1 MDRTS
6 VDSSDVSVALAN
18 LASTSGA
25 GWANRDREAL
35 YRRPDADP
43 APYRRPPAVNSFRD
57 DADEED
63 MADSPSWSAFGS
75 PRTGSSSAPD
85 GPAAAD
91 PPEPAYGPAPPAGPG
106 RASFGFT
113 AGPISGNHVAGR
125 SEPTSGAPF
134 LPPSSG
140 PAPQVTR
147 PANREATTPGTAP
160 YQPATGS
167 MTGEQAAYR
176 QAAGSVTGEQAA
188 YPRAVGDQA
197 TYPRTA
203 RSTTGEHPAYAPAT
217 PSPFSPA
224 DSSST
229 AFSPAT
235 PSPFSPAAPSPAGR
249 GRAPFPHEGRPLS
262 DEQAAYPAAGR
273 YGTGEQAAYPA
284 AGRSATGEF
293 AARPARFAPPVDQD
307 EGIGDFIGGP
317 GREIRPHRAARHPH
331 AEQELPAEPPRRSR
345 GVLIAGVALSA
356 AVLLGATVAGVSYF
370 SDSDK
375 GLTSVLELGA
385 GQSDDD
391 RTATGPVDGRTAA
404 SFELATAVTKVTMRS
419 EDLGDDLYRI
429 TTAEDAGLVPKPVMA
444 QDRVQLNLVPDGDG
458 SSGEV
463 DVVLSSKVLWNL
475 RFAGAT
481 DEQQIDFRGGAIGGI
496 DLVGG
501 SRITEIALPAPA
513 GTVAL
518 KVTGAIDDL
527 TLTSPK
533 GNPVRVQMQG
543 GAKTV
548 AAGARTL
555 RDIKPGSTLTPKN
568 WATND
573 RYDVTAEA
581 RVTLL
586 SVETA

>member
-1 MDRTS
+1 VDRS
-6 VDSSDVSVALAN
+6 FVDSSDVSVALAD

-25 GWANRDREAL
+25 DWANRDNESL

-75 PRTGSSSAPD
+75 PHTGSSSSDAEHPT
-85 GPAAAD
+85 D

-113 AGPISGNHVAGR
+113 AGPISGNHTGGHPIVGAGR
-125 SEPTSGAPF
+125 STPTSGAGPGRPAPTGADAGRSASAFGADFGRPAPAFGADFGRPAPAFGGVAGGPAPTSGAPF
-134 LPPSSG
+134 LPPAAG
-140 PAPQVTR
+140 PAPLPLR
-147 PANREATTPGTAP
+147 
-160 YQPATGS
+160 S
-167 MTGEQAAYR
+167 MTGESAAV
-176 QAAGSVTGEQAA
+176 Q
-188 YPRAVGDQA
+188 
-197 TYPRTA
+197 
-203 RSTTGEHPAYAPAT
+203 
-217 PSPFSPA
+217 
-224 DSSST
+224 
-229 AFSPAT
+229 
-235 PSPFSPAAPSPAGR
+235 
-249 GRAPFPHEGRPLS
+249 
-262 DEQAAYPAAGR
+262 
-273 YGTGEQAAYPA
+273 
-284 AGRSATGEF
+284 
-293 AARPARFAPPVDQD
+293 ARPSHLAPPVDQD

-331 AEQELPAEPPRRSR
+331 AAGAEPPYLPEPPRSR
-345 GVLIAGVALSA
+345 AVMVAGLVLTL
-356 AVLLGATVAGVSYF
+356 AVLVGATVAGVAYF
-370 SDSDK
+370 SGSDK
-375 GLTSVLELGA
+375 SLTSVLELGA
-385 GQSDDD
+385 GKSDN
-391 RTATGPVDGRTAA
+391 RTATAAMDGRTAA

-429 TTAEDAGLVPKPVMA
+429 STAEDAGIIPKPVLS

-458 SSGEV
+458 STGAVE
-463 DVVLSSKVLWNL
+463 VVLTSRVLWNL

-481 DEQQIDFRGGAIGGI
+481 DEQHIDFTGGDVGGI

-501 SRITEIALPAPA
+501 SRLTEIALPRPA

-518 KVTGAIDDL
+518 KVTGAVDEL
-527 TLTSPK
+527 SLTSPA

-555 RDIKPGSTLTPKN
+555 RDVKPGSTLTPKD
-568 WATND
+568 WATNN
-573 RYDVTAEA
+573 RYDVTAQA

-586 SVETA
+586 SVGTVK